1 MKVKSIILSVICLIA
16 IGFVTLAIAEQ
27 GTLNQNTTD
36 KVQNPPKKIEVID
49 PAVAKPPISKEH
61 AVAIASK
68 FSIPLDNRT
77 KISLLRDDITQKP
90 VWEFTYLNDLEET
103 SITIDADTG
112 QVIAYFNF
120 SKMSSGVPINS
131 DDAPLKAKN
140 QLKQFDID
148 INILDVSHP
157 STKTLDI
164 SNGKTYN
171 IFWKQQKNGI
181 NVYKNFV
188 AVGLNAD
195 TGNLVSFTK
204 QLSDVSSVS
213 TIPKLTQDEAVRI
226 AKDFLTRNYNLP
238 DDSKLLGTNL
248 EIRKPND
255 WAVNRDVTLKGD
267 FTLTWVVE
275 FQDKTK
281 SDDSIVNIWLDAV
294 TGEVIGGET
303 CK

>member
-1 MKVKSIILSVICLIA
+1 MKVKYTIFSIICLIA

-27 GTLNQNTTD
+27 GTLNQNMTD
-36 KVQNPPKKIEVID
+36 KVQNSPKKIEVID
-49 PAVAKPPISKEH
+49 PAVAKPLISKEH
-61 AVAIASK
+61 ALAIASK
-68 FSIPLDNRT
+68 FLIPLDNRT
-77 KISLLRDDITQKP
+77 KISLLRDDTIQKP
-90 VWEFTYLNDLEET
+90 VWEFAYLNDLEEI

-112 QVIAYFNF
+112 QLIAYFNF
-120 SKMSSGVPINS
+120 SRMSSGVPINS
-131 DDAPLKAKN
+131 DDAPLKAKSHF
-140 QLKQFDID
+140 KQFDVD
-148 INILDVSHP
+148 INTLDVSHP
-157 STKTLDI
+157 SIKTVEI

-181 NVYKNFV
+181 TVYKNFV

-195 TGNLVSFTK
+195 TGNLISFTK
-204 QLSDVSSVS
+204 QLSDVSNVN

-226 AKDFLTRNYNLP
+226 AKDFLARNYNMP
-238 DDSKLLGTNL
+238 ADSKLLGSSL

-255 WAVNRDVTLKGD
+255 WAINREVTLKGD

-275 FQDKTK
+275 FQDKTR
-281 SDDSIVNIWLDAV
+281 SDDAIVNIWLDAV